1 MNERAFEEMAPRL
14 QRRAM
19 ETSRSYGATQMEAED
34 VAQDVLLRLWQ
45 MHDELDRFRSLE
57 AVATTMARWA
67 TLNLRRR
74 KPMTGLQDNRS
85 ILWLK
90 TDSSPERQLEE
101 QEDEQWLQNR
111 LAELPSTQH
120 AILVM
125 RQVERRSSQ
134 EIARLLCITEASVR
148 TLLARARHTL
158 FEELKKRKQ

>member
-45 MHDELDRFRSLE
+45 MYDELDRFRSLE

-74 KPMTGLQDNRS
+74 KPMARLQDNRS
-85 ILWLK
+85 LS
-90 TDSSPERQLEE
+90 DSSPERQLEE

-125 RQVERRSSQ
+125 RQVEQRSSQ

>member
-1 MNERAFEEMAPRL
+1 
-14 QRRAM
+14 M
-19 ETSRSYGATQMEAED
+19 ETSRSYGATKMEAED
-34 VAQDVLLRLWQ
+34 VAQDVMLRLWQ

-57 AVATTMARWA
+57 AVVTTMARWA

-74 KPMTGLQDNRS
+74 KPMARLQDNRS
-85 ILWLK
+85 LLWLK

-125 RQVERRSSQ
+125 RQVEQRSCQ

-148 TLLARARHTL
+148 TLLARARHIL

>member
-74 KPMTGLQDNRS
+74 KPMARLQDNRS
-85 ILWLK
+85 LLWLK
-90 TDSSPERQLEE
+90 TDSSPDKQLEE

-111 LAELPSTQH
+111 LAELHSTQH

-125 RQVERRSSQ
+125 RQVEQHSSQ

-158 FEELKKRKQ
+158 FEELKKRK

>member
-1 MNERAFEEMAPRL
+1 M
-14 QRRAM
+14 
-19 ETSRSYGATQMEAED
+19 
-34 VAQDVLLRLWQ
+34 AQDVLLRLWQ

-67 TLNLRRR
+67 TFNLRRR
-74 KPMTGLQDNRS
+74 KPMARLQDNRS
-85 ILWLK
+85 LLWLK

-158 FEELKKRKQ
+158 LEELKKRKQ

>member
-1 MNERAFEEMAPRL
+1 MNERAFEEMAPML

-85 ILWLK
+85 LS
-90 TDSSPERQLEE
+90 DSSPDKQLEE

-125 RQVERRSSQ
+125 RQVEQRSSQ

-158 FEELKKRKQ
+158 LEELKKRK

>member
-1 MNERAFEEMAPRL
+1 
-14 QRRAM
+14 
-19 ETSRSYGATQMEAED
+19 
-34 VAQDVLLRLWQ
+34 
-45 MHDELDRFRSLE
+45 
-57 AVATTMARWA
+57 
-67 TLNLRRR
+67 
-74 KPMTGLQDNRS
+74 MTGLHDNRS

-90 TDSSPERQLEE
+90 TDSSPDKQLEE

-125 RQVERRSSQ
+125 RQVEQRSSQ

-158 FEELKKRKQ
+158 FEELKKRK

>member
-1 MNERAFEEMAPRL
+1 M
-14 QRRAM
+14 
-19 ETSRSYGATQMEAED
+19 
-34 VAQDVLLRLWQ
+34 AQDVMLRLWQ

-57 AVATTMARWA
+57 AVVTTMARWA

-74 KPMTGLQDNRS
+74 KPMARLQDNRS
-85 ILWLK
+85 LLWLK

-125 RQVERRSSQ
+125 RQVEQRSCQ

-148 TLLARARHTL
+148 TLLARARHIL